1 MSQIT
6 AFPND
11 MFRFWREAT
20 YPQRMGI
27 LAFGV
32 ISVVLLVVTATIALR
47 PHYATLYGGLA
58 EKDAGAVVKQLQD
71 QKIDYRLSSSGAV
84 EVPADRVPEVRML
97 LAEKGLPSGGQ
108 DGWEL
113 FDKTR
118 IGLSDF
124 GEKVSYQRALEGEL
138 ARTICYLEAVEQAR
152 VQVSLPQERLFTDS
166 QVKPTASVMLTLRG
180 GQQLQAGQV
189 RSILNVVSGAVGMAP
204 EDVTVADSHGRLLSS
219 PEGADGGG
227 NQFELRRAYERS
239 LEQTL
244 QTMLDNVVGPGA
256 SVVRASADLDFGR
269 VDTERETYQPGTDGK
284 GILMSDQKAKEV
296 YQGPVQ
302 GMSAVGKPGV
312 SANTST
318 APAAAACST
327 SGLMAR
333 RSTASLAKWRSGA
346 SRRGR

>member
-1 MSQIT
+1 MSEAT

-11 MFRFWREAT
+11 IFRFWREAAFG
-20 YPQRMGI
+20 QRIGI

-32 ISVVLLVVTATIALR
+32 VGIILLTVTASIALR
-47 PHYATLYGGLA
+47 PHYSTLYGGLA
-58 EKDAGAVVKQLQD
+58 EKDTAAVVKQLQD
-71 QKIDYRLSSSGAV
+71 QKIDYHLSSSGSA
-84 EVPADRVPEVRML
+84 EVRML

-138 ARTICYLEAVEQAR
+138 ARTICSLDAVETAR
-152 VQVSLPQERLFTDS
+152 VQVSLPEQRLFADS
-166 QVKPTASVMLTLRG
+166 QVKPTASVVLTLRG
-180 GQQLQAGQV
+180 GQQLQSGQV
-189 RSILNVVSGAVGMAP
+189 RSVVNVVSGAAGMAA

-219 PEGADGGG
+219 PEGADGGAST
-227 NQFELRRAYERS
+227 QFEQRRAYERS

-244 QTMLDNVVGPGA
+244 QTMLDGVVGPGA

-284 GILMSDQKAKEV
+284 GILMTDSKAMET
-296 YQGPVQ
+296 YQGPVS
-302 GMSAVGKPGV
+302 GVAAAIGKPGV
-312 SANTST
+312 SSNTSAT
-318 APAAAACST
+318 PAPT
-327 SGLMAR
+327 SKGSLGVQYQ
-333 RSTASLAKWRSGA
+333 RSDGTT
-346 SRRGR
+346 